1 MILEY
6 NYDKG
11 NYILELFKNAELA
24 TLNIKTVR
32 ERRID
37 GETKFV
43 MEYTLVKDYA
53 EPRQQLIRDALSESL
68 AERLQIVAVLNQF
81 IENQIQNNVNDFSL
95 KFNAVKVRKCEI
107 SYSSSYKQT
116 QPQKVDLLKE
126 LIDCLERY
134 DHIVTEMGIS
144 SQAIGNIYRK
154 EGAGR
159 NKKYVPLSIKDM
171 GDILRHSLME
181 E

>member
-11 NYILELFKNAELA
+11 NFILELFKKAELA
-24 TLNIKTVR
+24 TLDIKTIK
-32 ERRID
+32 ERRPD

-43 MEYTLVKDYA
+43 MEYTLVEDYA
-53 EPRQQLIRDALSESL
+53 EPRRNLIREVLSESL
-68 AERLQIVAVLNQF
+68 PERLQIAAVLNQF

-107 SYSSSYKQT
+107 SYSSSYKQV

-126 LIDCLERY
+126 LISCLERY
-134 DHIVTEMGIS
+134 DHIINEMGIS
-144 SQAIGNIYRK
+144 NQVTGNIYRR
-154 EGAGR
+154 EGSGR
-159 NKKYVPLSIKDM
+159 NKKYVSLTIKDV
-171 GDILRHSLME
+171 GNILRQSLME